1 MQKKLFQ
8 QTDKYNQF
16 PTKVVVSS
24 TKETEQV
31 YYGETFYKWYPKI
44 REEDIGTDTSNKFI
58 DTLNICNLYLKLI
71 VGDYDGDTASVKGA
85 YTVESNEELINH
97 IESKSNYV
105 TSSAINGR
113 EWSNEA
119 TQMLYSLT
127 KVLKGTELD
136 KVEF

>member
-1 MQKKLFQ
+1 M
-8 QTDKYNQF
+8 DD
-16 PTKVVVSS
+16 S
-24 TKETEQV
+24 TLIAAIDIMKNDGNHIRRIYISN
-31 YYGETFYKWYPKI
+31 YY
-44 REEDIGTDTSNKFI
+44 
-58 DTLNICNLYLKLI
+58 
-71 VGDYDGDTASVKGA
+71 YDGDTASVKGV
-85 YTVESNEELINH
+85 YTVESNEELIEH